1 MQNKVEKER
10 GLTLLI
16 ENLKSVHP
24 IAKITHTSGL
34 NGSVRLRPLSRY
46 FEDYI
51 EDKPLMLGYN
61 DIRLEVVN
69 LEFINGI
76 GKKRKFKFQGFDSI
90 IFAKKL
96 VGKKVFIEA
105 SSQDKINLISKGLL
119 GYEIV
124 TDKGEKFGY
133 LRDVMWLPN
142 NDAYVINYA
151 GKEYL
156 IPIIPEIII
165 SIDHISNQI
174 YIKHM
179 DGLLD

>member
-1 MQNKVEKER
+1 M
-10 GLTLLI
+10 
-16 ENLKSVHP
+16 
-24 IAKITHTSGL
+24 
-34 NGSVRLRPLSRY
+34 
-46 FEDYI
+46 
-51 EDKPLMLGYN
+51 
-61 DIRLEVVN
+61 
-69 LEFINGI
+69 
-76 GKKRKFKFQGFDSI
+76 
-90 IFAKKL
+90 
-96 VGKKVFIEA
+96 GKKVFIEA

-174 YIKHM
+174 NIKHM
-179 DGLLD
+179 DGLID